1 MSGRKRSTHKRKE
14 ALGRPSASLC
24 VCIDKW
30 DRTPTFPPLTD
41 TRRAASETPP
51 GNEPRRSPTRPPP
64 AGEVAPQTRT
74 WAILRHVDRA
84 FPSGADVRRTAPP
97 H

>member
-1 MSGRKRSTHKRKE
+1 MCAMSGRKRSTHKRKE

-41 TRRAASETPP
+41 TLQNYKYP
-51 GNEPRRSPTRPPP
+51 GRESNS
-64 AGEVAPQTRT
+64 
-74 WAILRHVDRA
+74 
-84 FPSGADVRRTAPP
+84 
-97 H
+97 